1 MATLGSKK
9 QRHPTLLVLALGIM
23 GLTAAAG
30 LSSCGGSDS
39 SDSDSPGFGSSAP
52 YDDSPP
58 ARVAPLLAD
67 LTIPATLV
75 PSSLGTKASTLPAI
89 STAGPGQVLGGGTV
103 ANPFQ
108 PANKDFKL
116 VEGMS
121 GRPLPTGKW
130 YKAFFYQSPRNMDV
144 PLGVPGDSREQSVFA
159 FPYQAWLD
167 DRMGMVNV
175 AFPRKRYIPK
185 PGAPLDMSNP
195 YYIDAAP
202 YIMAPSP
209 NEDLQLTYVPPNE
222 GRLTRRIDHQDELTV
237 ATSWYGTTAN
247 GAGLPSMQIIMAV
260 GSPYITAKYLN
271 LIPQIG
277 LGQGIR
283 AQEAKDPTT
292 RLPIDPGKGDP
303 SKWEA
308 IPEIQAVSSDTQ
320 PIQAFAENGGAPNT
334 PELKGQ
340 KFRFVY
346 RTSDNSVSTDP
357 NLAFM
362 QRVMVMYTSSPV
374 TLTWDIPSR
383 TYMFSQPFNG
393 TVRVAFVNEQP
404 IAGAPVPT
412 EVSYP
417 TEEDLLDQHA
427 VEYPVTSSIN
437 LQYAGGDDAT
447 VRYGWS
453 TETLDGSA
461 ATGNRLLMTAFD
473 QLHLK
478 SMPGAST
485 VALKYRSNFGMMTG
499 VVGNSWTQT
508 LKIPGVLQ
516 ESTQAEQLWQG
527 TGTIKTADRADLL
540 ASLRT
545 DAATIKGY
553 VAHCNYESYL
563 CGKYVGNI
571 ARLVLIAAQL
581 GDEARDTRNE
591 MLDFLKS
598 TLTPW
603 FDGKDDTDPEWGD
616 KLKKKM
622 QDYFRY
628 DVTNGGTVTNR
639 PFLQND
645 YEQDFYNATYLDHM
659 FHYGYF
665 LYASAV
671 LGRYDATWRGQYK
684 EAVNTLARDIAN
696 YSSQDTYFPITR
708 TYDWFRMQNV
718 ADAGPDANG
727 GNTESSSEAIH
738 ADYGLVLWGAATGN
752 PEMQAMGMIMA
763 AGEIRSAQAMYQV
776 TPANSVFKDVTP
788 IEIPLTNGGTAK
800 ADPNQLITVGIK
812 RFNLTETQ
820 VFFGQRETYRVG
832 IQILPISPLST
843 YILSRDWAS
852 HHAAALLNLEAGDTA
867 LFDKL
872 FTASPVGAQCGTTA
886 NGTPSL
892 MPAADCAGQA
902 RVLYSW
908 RQIINSVNGL
918 NDPEAAFRRYTGY
931 MAKLDQQTASFMA
944 NSIGTPF
951 SYVDSNTHQQVTGT
965 YAAPGVN
972 PDVRKDASTPSHN
985 TNVLWWLSTLKQ

>member
-1 MATLGSKK
+1 MTSLKWSDK
-9 QRHPTLLVLALGIM
+9 QRLGLLTM
-23 GLTAAAG
+23 GLFGAAG
-30 LSSCGGSDS
+30 LVACGGSDS
-39 SDSDSPGFGSSAP
+39 SSSSA
-52 YDDSPP
+52 YSDHPP
-58 ARVAPLLAD
+58 ARVAPVLAD
-67 LTIPATLV
+67 ISIPATLV
-75 PSSLGTKASTLPAI
+75 PSQSKAKASSLLTAKASDLPAI
-89 STAGPGQVLGGGTV
+89 STVDPATVLGGGSVT
-103 ANPFQ
+103 NPFQ
-108 PANKDFKL
+108 PANKNFTL

-130 YKAFFYQSPRNMDV
+130 YKSFFYQSPRNLDV
-144 PLGVPGDSREQSVFA
+144 PLGIQGDAREQSVFA
-159 FPYQAWLD
+159 FPNQAWLD

-185 PGAPLDMSNP
+185 PGALLDMSNP
-195 YYIDAAP
+195 YYVDAAP
-202 YIMAPSP
+202 YIMVPSP
-209 NEDLQLTYVPPNE
+209 NPDLQLTYLPASG
-222 GRLTRRIDHQDELTV
+222 GRLTRRIDHKDELTV
-237 ATSWYGTTAN
+237 ATSWYGKTAN
-247 GAGLPSMQIIMAV
+247 GAGLPSMQIIMAA

-271 LIPQIG
+271 LRPQIG
-277 LGQGIR
+277 LGQGLR
-283 AQEAKDPTT
+283 AQEAKDPVT

-303 SKWEA
+303 NKWEA
-308 IPEIQAVSSDTQ
+308 IPEIHAVSADNGEVK
-320 PIQAFAENGGAPNT
+320 PFAENGGAPTT
-334 PELKGQ
+334 PDLTGK

-346 RTSDNSVSTDP
+346 RTSDNSVSSDP

-362 QRVMVMYTSSPV
+362 QRVMVVYTSSPV

-383 TYMFSQPFNG
+383 TYVFSQPFNG
-393 TVRVAFVNEQP
+393 TVRTAFVNEEP
-404 IAGAPVPT
+404 IASAPAPT
-412 EVSYP
+412 VVSYAA
-417 TEEDLLDQHA
+417 EEALLDKHS

-437 LQYAGGDDAT
+437 LQYAGGNDST

-453 TETLDGSA
+453 TETLDGSTA
-461 ATGNRLLMTAFD
+461 SGNRLLMMAFD

-478 SMPGAST
+478 SMANAPT
-485 VALKYRSNFGMMTG
+485 VALKYRSNFGTMTG
-499 VVGNSWTQT
+499 VIGNSWTQT
-508 LKIPGVLQ
+508 LKIPEVLQ
-516 ESTQAEQLWQG
+516 HSSQAEQLWQG
-527 TGTIKTADRADLL
+527 AGTIKPADRAPVL
-540 ASLRT
+540 ASLRA
-545 DAATIKGY
+545 DAASVKGY
-553 VAHCNYESYL
+553 IAHCNYESYL

-581 GDEARDTRNE
+581 GDEGRDIRNE

-598 TLTPW
+598 TLNPW
-603 FDGKDDTDPEWGD
+603 FDAKDDDDPEWSA
-616 KLKKKM
+616 KLTKKM

-671 LGRYDATWRGQYK
+671 LGRYDTPWRDKYK

-696 YSSQDTYFPITR
+696 YSSEDTYFPITR

-763 AGEIRSAQAMYQV
+763 AGEIRSAQSMYQV
-776 TPANSVFKDVTP
+776 TPTNSVFQDVTP
-788 IEIPLTNGGTAK
+788 IEIPLKGGGSVT
-800 ADPNQLITVGIK
+800 ADPNKLITVGIK

-832 IQILPISPLST
+832 IQILPISPLSS
-843 YILSRDWAS
+843 YILSREWAS
-852 HHAAALLNLEAGDTA
+852 HHAKALLQLEANDTA

-872 FTASPVGAQCGTTA
+872 FAGSPVGAQCGTTA
-886 NGTPSL
+886 TGAPSL

-908 RQIINSVNGL
+908 RQIINSANGL
-918 NDPEAAFRRYTGY
+918 NDPAAAFQRYTSY
-931 MAKLDQQTASFMA
+931 MAKLPQQTTSFMA
-944 NSIGTPF
+944 NSVGTPF
-951 SYVDSNTHQQVTGT
+951 SYVDSNTKEVVSGT
-965 YAAPGVN
+965 YAAPGVD
-972 PDVRKDASTPSHN
+972 PDILKDASTPSNN